1 MQASIRIGLVAAACA
16 LALSGCG
23 SQPGAGGQAAPDMVS
38 IPAGTISYRLPGEF
52 LSGDALVPAPQADV
66 SLERPI
72 SIMRRQVSQAEYA
85 ACVQDGGC
93 RALDK
98 DNRGQVAPDRP
109 VVGVSWV
116 DATAYAAWLSGKT
129 GQAYRLPTYQ
139 EWAHAA
145 GSAFQDID
153 IIDIGDGSNP
163 ALRWL
168 EEYRRETNKAVLAE
182 TSPQPFG
189 TFGTASTGLQDIGGN
204 VWDWTDTCYTRQ
216 WIGQDGAAAGMPAG
230 QHCGIRV
237 LAGRHVG
244 YIPDFIRDPRSG
256 ACSVGIPPANLGF
269 RLVRDLLGISA
280 ASWLR

>member
-1 MQASIRIGLVAAACA
+1 
-16 LALSGCG
+16 
-23 SQPGAGGQAAPDMVS
+23 MVS
-38 IPAGTISYRLPGEF
+38 IPAGTISYRLTGEF

-66 SLERPI
+66 ALERPI

-129 GQAYRLPTYQ
+129 GQTYRLPTYQ

-189 TFGTASTGLQDIGGN
+189 AFGTASTGLQDVGGN

-216 WIGQDGAAAGMPAG
+216 WIGQDGASGMPAG

-269 RLVRDLLGISA
+269 RLVRDDAPAGAGRRLRDLLGISA